1 MAAMRLPIGH
11 CSTRSSIPQPVHRGC
26 RSTTVAALASAS
38 RSTPAWSSSP
48 MAPKIPSAAS
58 SAFSPAI
65 PVPAFFATP
74 MLVILARSSSLLLT
88 TSISPCSRCGEIDV
102 VAGIGDAGRLGRFKA
117 VRGSPTPV
125 QRARDRHGY
134 FCGTLR
140 IGLLIHRN
148 RMQKL
153 IECVPNF
160 SEGRD
165 QNVIR
170 QITDAVKSTDGVS
183 LLDIDPGASTN
194 RTVVTFVGSPD
205 AAVEAAFRAIKKA
218 AELIDMRKH
227 KGAHPRMGA
236 TDVCPF
242 IPVSNVSWDEAVECA
257 RKLGKRV
264 SEELKIP
271 VYLYEKAAK
280 DNARSNLAVI
290 RAGEYEGFFEKIKQP
305 EWKPDFGPA
314 VFNKNS
320 GATVIGVRDFLVAY
334 NANLNTKSVRRANSV
349 AFDVREQGRVK
360 TEDGTPSGKPVL
372 GLNGEPVRI
381 PGILKHVKAIGWF
394 VKEYGIAQVS
404 MNLTNIEETP
414 LHVAFDAC
422 VQAAAERGL
431 RVTGSEIVGM
441 VPKKSLVDAGRYFLR
456 KQRCSEGASEE
467 ELMDIAIRSMGLG
480 ELKPFDP
487 IEKVIE
493 LKIQSTE
500 SKKSLVKMNMRE
512 FCNETLS
519 DSPAPGGGS
528 VAALMGALGAS
539 LGGMVANLSAGKRG
553 WDDKL
558 EYFSDWAVKAQQL
571 KDELLSLVDEDTAAF
586 NKVIDS
592 FALPKA
598 SAEEKTARSAAIEAA
613 TKYAAEVPVKVMETA
628 SRSYALLAEM
638 AERGNPAS
646 VSDVGV
652 GALAI
657 RACID
662 GAALN
667 VRINLA
673 NLKDEKFKSD
683 LQKKVR
689 KLQADSESAFKKID
703 QIVQSKLT

>member
-1 MAAMRLPIGH
+1 
-11 CSTRSSIPQPVHRGC
+11 
-26 RSTTVAALASAS
+26 
-38 RSTPAWSSSP
+38 
-48 MAPKIPSAAS
+48 
-58 SAFSPAI
+58 
-65 PVPAFFATP
+65 
-74 MLVILARSSSLLLT
+74 
-88 TSISPCSRCGEIDV
+88 
-102 VAGIGDAGRLGRFKA
+102 
-117 VRGSPTPV
+117 
-125 QRARDRHGY
+125 
-134 FCGTLR
+134 
-140 IGLLIHRN
+140 
-148 RMQKL
+148 MQKL

-165 QNVIR
+165 QNIIR
-170 QITDAVKSTDGVS
+170 QVTDAIESVDGVS
-183 LLDIDPGASTN
+183 LLDVDPGASTN
-194 RTVVTFVGSPD
+194 RTVVTVVGDPD
-205 AAVEAAFRAIKKA
+205 ATIEAAFRGIKEA

-242 IPVSNVSWDEAVECA
+242 IPVSNVSWEEAIDCA
-257 RKLGKRV
+257 NRLGKRV
-264 SEELKIP
+264 GEELKIP

-280 DNARSNLAVI
+280 HESRSNLSVI
-290 RAGEYEGFFEKIKQP
+290 RSGEYEGFFQKIKQP

-314 VFNKNS
+314 VFNEKS
-320 GATVIGVRDFLVAY
+320 GGTVIGVRDFLVAY
-334 NANLNTKSVRRANSV
+334 NVNLNTKSVRRATSI

-360 TEDGTPSGKPVL
+360 TEDGMPSGKPVL
-372 GLNGEPVRI
+372 DSNGEPVRI
-381 PGILKHVKAIGWF
+381 PGMLKYVKAIGWF

-404 MNLTNIEETP
+404 MNLTNTEETP

-422 VQAAAERGL
+422 VEAASKRGL

-586 NKVIDS
+586 NRVMDAL
-592 FALPKA
+592 ALPKE
-598 SAEEKTARSAAIEAA
+598 SAEEKAVRSRAIEEA
-613 TKYAAEVPVKVMETA
+613 TKYAAEVPLKVMETA
-628 SRSYALLAEM
+628 SKSYELLSEM
-638 AERGNPAS
+638 ADKGNPAS
-646 VSDVGV
+646 ISDVGV
-652 GALAI
+652 GALAT
-657 RACID
+657 RASIE

-667 VRINLA
+667 VRINLGQ
-673 NLKDEKFKSD
+673 LKDEKFKSA
-683 LQKKVR
+683 LQQKV
-689 KLQADSESAFKKID
+689 QEICADSERKFKKIT
-703 QIVQSKLT
+703 QIVESKLG

>member
-1 MAAMRLPIGH
+1 
-11 CSTRSSIPQPVHRGC
+11 
-26 RSTTVAALASAS
+26 
-38 RSTPAWSSSP
+38 
-48 MAPKIPSAAS
+48 
-58 SAFSPAI
+58 
-65 PVPAFFATP
+65 
-74 MLVILARSSSLLLT
+74 
-88 TSISPCSRCGEIDV
+88 
-102 VAGIGDAGRLGRFKA
+102 
-117 VRGSPTPV
+117 
-125 QRARDRHGY
+125 
-134 FCGTLR
+134 
-140 IGLLIHRN
+140 
-148 RMQKL
+148 MQKL

-170 QITDAVKSTDGVS
+170 QITDAIESVDEVS
-183 LLDIDPGASTN
+183 LLDVDPGASTN
-194 RTVVTFVGSPD
+194 RTVVTFVATPD

-242 IPVSNVSWDEAVECA
+242 IPVSNLKWEDAIACA
-257 RKLGKRV
+257 NRLGKRV
-264 SEELKIP
+264 GDELKIP

-280 DNARSNLAVI
+280 NTSRSNLSVI

-305 EWKPDFGPA
+305 EWKPDFGPD
-314 VFNKNS
+314 VFNERS

-334 NANLNTKSVRRANSV
+334 NVNLNTKSVRRANSV
-349 AFDVREQGRVK
+349 AFDVREQGRLK

-372 GLNGEPVRI
+372 DTNGEPIRI
-381 PGILKHVKAIGWF
+381 PGMLKHVKAIGWF

-414 LHVAFDAC
+414 LHAAFDAC
-422 VQAAAERGL
+422 CESAAKRGL

-441 VPKKSLVDAGRYFLR
+441 VPNKCLVDAGRYFLR
-456 KQRCSEGASEE
+456 KQQWSEGASEE
-467 ELMDIAIRSMGLG
+467 ELIDIAIRSMGLS

-487 IEKVIE
+487 KEKVIE
-493 LKIQSTE
+493 FKIE
-500 SKKSLVKMNMRE
+500 SAEPKNSLAKMNLRE

-528 VAALMGALGAS
+528 VAALIGALGAS

-558 EYFSDWAVKAQQL
+558 EYFSNWAVKAQQL

-586 NKVIDS
+586 NKVMDA
-592 FALPKA
+592 FALPKELV
-598 SAEEKTARSAAIEAA
+598 EEKAARAAAIEEA
-613 TKYAAEVPVKVMETA
+613 TKYAAEVPLKVMETA
-628 SRSYALLAEM
+628 SKSYAVLAEM
-638 AERGNPAS
+638 AEKGNPAS

-652 GALAI
+652 GALAT
-657 RACID
+657 RACIA

-673 NLKDEKFKSD
+673 QLKDEKFKD
-683 LQKKVR
+683 ALEEKVGNDC
-689 KLQADSESAFKKID
+689 ADSVAKFKEIS
-703 QIVQSKLT
+703 QTVESKLGTS

>member
-1 MAAMRLPIGH
+1 M
-11 CSTRSSIPQPVHRGC
+11 
-26 RSTTVAALASAS
+26 
-38 RSTPAWSSSP
+38 
-48 MAPKIPSAAS
+48 
-58 SAFSPAI
+58 
-65 PVPAFFATP
+65 
-74 MLVILARSSSLLLT
+74 
-88 TSISPCSRCGEIDV
+88 E
-102 VAGIGDAGRLGRFKA
+102 
-117 VRGSPTPV
+117 
-125 QRARDRHGY
+125 
-134 FCGTLR
+134 
-140 IGLLIHRN
+140 
-148 RMQKL
+148 KL

-170 QITDAVKSTDGVS
+170 EITDVIKSVDGVS
-183 LLDIDPGASTN
+183 LLDVDPGVSTN
-194 RTVVTFVGSPD
+194 RTVVTLVGSLD
-205 AAVEAAFRAIKKA
+205 AAVEAAFQGIKKA

-242 IPVSNVSWDEAVECA
+242 IPVSNVSWEEAIACA
-257 RKLGKRV
+257 NRLGKRV
-264 SEELKIP
+264 GDELKIP

-280 DNARSNLAVI
+280 TKSRSNLSVI
-290 RAGEYEGFFEKIKQP
+290 RAGEYEGFSEKIRQP

-314 VFNKNS
+314 VFNEKS

-334 NANLNTKSVRRANSV
+334 NVNLNTKSVRRANSV
-349 AFDVREQGRVK
+349 AFDVREQGRPK
-360 TEDGTPSGKPVL
+360 TEDGTPWGKPVL
-372 GLNGEPVRI
+372 DASGEPIRI
-381 PGILKHVKAIGWF
+381 PGMLKHVKAIGWF

-414 LHVAFDAC
+414 LHAAFDAC
-422 VQAAAERGL
+422 CESAAKRGL

-441 VPKKSLVDAGRYFLR
+441 VPKKCLVDAGRYFLR
-456 KQRCSEGASEE
+456 KQKWSEGASDE
-467 ELMDIAIRSMGLG
+467 ELIEIAILSMGLS

-487 IEKVIE
+487 KEKVIE
-493 LKIQSTE
+493 FKIE
-500 SKKSLVKMNMRE
+500 SAEPKSSLANMDLRE

-586 NKVIDS
+586 NKVMDA
-592 FALPKA
+592 FALSKEA
-598 SAEEKTARSAAIEAA
+598 AEEKAARSAAIEQA
-613 TKYAAEVPVKVMETA
+613 TKYAAEVPLKVMETA
-628 SRSYALLAEM
+628 SKSYELLAEM
-638 AERGNPAS
+638 ADKGNPAS

-652 GALAI
+652 GALAT
-657 RACID
+657 RACIE

-673 NLKDEKFKSD
+673 QLKDEKFKTA
-683 LQKKVR
+683 LLKKVE
-689 KLQADSESAFKKID
+689 QISTDSETQCKKIY
-703 QIVQSKLT
+703 QIVESKLR